1 MEVDYFFFYIIILLM
16 YLLKTMKNLFNETGL
31 TWGTFLKELF
41 SAIFL
46 KKREGIAAIV
56 RHHAER
62 EPEKVAVICNNQKLT
77 YAEIY
82 LRALS
87 FASSLYEMGLR
98 QGDKIALFSQNAL
111 EIPEI
116 WTGMNLL
123 KLSSIPLNWHLKSGE
138 LNYILNDSECKSI
151 IYQEHLRTE
160 VVNCGVNLKN
170 RIVIGKASEGEVPYD
185 SLLSQKKPPVD
196 FAYGDYPK
204 TIVYTSGTTGKPKGA
219 ERTTATPFMIFVTTS
234 VYEFGLKHSDV
245 HLTVCPLYHSAPIVF
260 MVLQLVLGA
269 TNVIMPKFNAEEM
282 LSLIEKYKITSTF
295 IVPYMVIELLSQPE
309 SVIKKYDLSS
319 LKTVICAAA
328 PLSPEHKRRFQKRFG
343 NILYEFYG
351 ATETGI
357 NTILKPED
365 IPQKAESVGRVL
377 PYNKIKIL
385 DEHKKSVPVNTEGEI
400 YIKNPFLM
408 NGYYKKDGDTKRSMH
423 RGYLSVG
430 DVGRIDADGFLYIT
444 DRKSDMVISGGV
456 NIYPQEIENVLLN
469 HPAVKYAAVIG
480 VPDEKWGE
488 RLKAFIVK
496 KEEMNTTIEELVL
509 YLRDRIA
516 SFKVPKEWEF
526 VDSLPI
532 TPSGKI
538 LKRTLRDKHWRDN
551 KI

>member
-1 MEVDYFFFYIIILLM
+1 M
-16 YLLKTMKNLFNETGL
+16 YLLKTINNLFNETGL
-31 TWGTFLKELF
+31 TWGRFLKELF
-41 SAIFL
+41 MAVFL

-77 YAEIY
+77 YAEIHS
-82 LRALS
+82 RAQSL
-87 FASSLYEMGLR
+87 ASSLYKMGLR
-98 QGDKIALFSQNAL
+98 QGDKIALYSQNAL
-111 EIPEI
+111 QIPEI
-116 WTGMNLL
+116 WIGMNLL
-123 KLSSIPLNWHLKSGE
+123 KLSSIPLNWHLKSAE
-138 LNYILNDSECKSI
+138 LNYILNDSECINI
-151 IYQEHLRTE
+151 IYQEHLRQE
-160 VVNCGVNLKN
+160 VLNSGVKLKN
-170 RIVIGKASEGEVPYD
+170 KIVIGKSLEGEVSYD
-185 SLLSQKKPPVD
+185 SLLSIKTPDID

-219 ERTTATPFMIFVTTS
+219 ERTTSTSFMIFVTTS
-234 VYEFGLKHSDV
+234 VYEFGLKHDDI
-245 HLTVCPLYHSAPIVF
+245 HLIVCPLYHSAPLVF

-282 LSLIEKYKITSTF
+282 LSIVEKYKVTSTF
-295 IVPYMVIELLSQPE
+295 VVPYMVIELLSQPD
-309 SVIKKYDLSS
+309 SVIKQYDLSS
-319 LKTVICAAA
+319 LKSVICAAA
-328 PLSPEHKRRFQKRFG
+328 PLNPEHKRKFQQRFG
-343 NILYEFYG
+343 KILYEFYG

-365 IPQKAESVGRVL
+365 ISQKAESVGRVL
-377 PYNKIKIL
+377 PYNRIIIL
-385 DEHKKSVPVNTEGEI
+385 DEYKKQVPLNTEGEI

-408 NGYYKKDGDTKRSMH
+408 NGYYRKKGDTKRSMH
-423 RGYLSVG
+423 RGYLCVG
-430 DVGRIDADGFLYIT
+430 DVGKIDEDGFLYIT

-456 NIYPQEIENVLLN
+456 NIYPVEVENALLA
-469 HPAVKYAAVIG
+469 HPAIKYAAVIG

-496 KEEMNTTIEELVL
+496 KEGTNTTPEELAL

-516 SFKVPKEWEF
+516 SFKIPKEWQF

-538 LKRTLRDKHWRDN
+538 LKRILRDEYWKDK